1 VEKLCSDPLW
11 PSITSQRQCQP
22 GNLGPMMM
30 EGFNVGPGVVQ
41 DAIAR
46 AQEIAAL
53 HIGLVR
59 QLHDVIERNAQGLF
73 GLRHQ
78 LPFR

>member
-1 VEKLCSDPLW
+1 
-11 PSITSQRQCQP
+11 
-22 GNLGPMMM
+22 MMV

-41 DAIAR
+41 DAIAL